1 MPRKANP
8 RNRKEQARVAE
19 WRDREARKGA
29 PETSGRPA
37 ASHVDI
43 ALAAAATGF
52 IQAADESGK
61 PGPAR
66 VSKAMMEAAIDFL
79 TTPSKRGRKPFDRKE
94 AVRKLLDRLKRHDLY
109 HVCEIARIEDR
120 LRALSERE
128 AGK

>member
-8 RNRKEQARVAE
+8 RNRREQARVAA

-43 ALAAAATGF
+43 ALAAAATAF
-52 IQAADESGK
+52 IQAANESRK

-66 VSKAMMEAAIDFL
+66 VSKAIMEAAVDFL
-79 TTPSKRGRKPFDRKE
+79 TAPLKRGRRPFDKRE

-109 HVCEIARIEDR
+109 EVCEIARIEDR
-120 LRALSERE
+120 LRALSGRE
-128 AGK
+128 AGE